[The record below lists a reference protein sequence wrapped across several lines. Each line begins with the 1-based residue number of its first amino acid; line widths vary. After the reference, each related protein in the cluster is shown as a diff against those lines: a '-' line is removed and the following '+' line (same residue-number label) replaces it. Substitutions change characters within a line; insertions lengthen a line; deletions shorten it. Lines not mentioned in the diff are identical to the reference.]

1 MTKSADYIARAKD
14 ALLGNYPPAS
24 VVLTEGSGVRVRDV
38 DGKSYLDLAAGI
50 AVLSLGHAH
59 PQLSARIA
67 EQAGR
72 LMHVSNLVYNDTTI
86 RFAEELV
93 KRTPFARV
101 FFCNSGTEANE
112 AMLKLARRFH
122 YERGDQQ
129 RVEIVTTEHSFHGRT
144 YGALSVTGQPKYHV
158 GMGPMLGGVETV
170 PYGDLDAMKAVVS
183 EKTAAIL
190 VEPLQAEGG
199 LFVPP
204 EGYLK
209 GLRELADERGALLLF
224 DEVQTGYGRLGTFL
238 GGEVFGVIPD
248 ACSLAKGIAGG
259 FPLGAM
265 LVSDRIKEG
274 LPPGSHASTFGGN
287 PLACAAGLATLEV
300 FDEADI
306 LGRVERLGAY
316 LRERLEALV
325 AELPEILVERRG
337 LGLLQGVRLARGVDA
352 AAIINRLVDGGV
364 LATIAGGD
372 VIRLSPPLIIEES
385 ELDEGLRI
393 LREVFDD
400 LRKREA

>member
-1 MTKSADYIARAKD
+1 MTKSAKYIERAKD
-14 ALLGNYPPAS
+14 ALLGNYPAAS

-38 DGKSYLDLAAGI
+38 DGKSYLDLSAGI

-59 PQLSARIA
+59 PHLSARIA

-72 LMHVSNLVYNDTTI
+72 LMHVSNLVYNDVTI

-122 YERGDQQ
+122 YERGDQK

-170 PYGDLDAMKAVVS
+170 PYGDLDAMAAVVS
-183 EKTAAIL
+183 DRTAAIL
-190 VEPLQAEGG
+190 VEPVQAEGG

-238 GGEVFGVIPD
+238 GAESFGVEPD

-300 FDEADI
+300 FDKEGI
-306 LGRVERLGAY
+306 LDHVKQLGDFLSARLD
-316 LRERLEALV
+316 ALV
-325 AELPEILVERRG
+325 EELPEVLVERRG
-337 LGLLQGVRLARGVDA
+337 LGLLQGVKLARGVDPG
-352 AAIINRLVDGGV
+352 AILSRLVEEGV

-372 VIRLSPPLIIEES
+372 VIRLSPPLIINEA
-385 ELDEGLRI
+385 ELEEGLAI
-393 LREVFDD
+393 LSKL
-400 LRKREA
+400 LR

>member
-24 VVLTEGSGVRVRDV
+24 IVLAEGRGVRVRDV
-38 DGKSYLDLAAGI
+38 DGRSYLDLAGGI

-59 PQLSARIA
+59 PHLAAKIS

-72 LMHVSNLVYNDTTI
+72 LMHVSNLVYNDVTI

-93 KRTPFARV
+93 RRTSFARV

-122 YERGDQQ
+122 YERGDGE
-129 RVEIVTTEHSFHGRT
+129 RVEIVSTEHSFHGRT
-144 YGALSVTGQPKYHV
+144 YGALTVTGQPKYHV
-158 GMGPMLGGVETV
+158 GMGPMLGGVKTV
-170 PYGDLDAMKAVVS
+170 PYGDLEAMRAVAS
-183 EKTAAIL
+183 DKTAAIL

-204 EGYLK
+204 KGYLQ

-224 DEVQTGYGRLGTFL
+224 DEVQTGYGRLGRFL
-238 GGEVFGVIPD
+238 GSEVFGVRPD

-265 LVSDRIKEG
+265 LVSERVKDG

-300 FDEADI
+300 FDKEGI
-306 LGRVERLGAY
+306 VERVETLGVY
-316 LRERLEALV
+316 LAERLDGLV
-325 AELPEILVERRG
+325 AEFPDVLQQRRG
-337 LGLLQGVRLARGVDA
+337 LGLLQGVKVASGIDPVGVLGRLIEAG
-352 AAIINRLVDGGV
+352 I

-385 ELDEGLRI
+385 ELDEGI
-393 LREVFDD
+393 EV
-400 LRKREA
+400 LRKIFADPPRMSA